1 MGQYQTFIVRIWTDG
16 TASST
21 RGHIQHIASR
31 RGKYFRDEEKM
42 IQFIREYLDPATFPV
57 VNPADD
63 GNDDRTAFDPPVEN
77 GGGSDEPRRDAEPS
91 GDA

>member
-42 IQFIREYLDPATFPV
+42 IQFIHEFLDPATL
-57 VNPADD
+57 PAVDQTAD
-63 GNDDRTAFDPPVEN
+63 GSADP
-77 GGGSDEPRRDAEPS
+77 GASDLSSARADGSVEPRRSPDPPD
-91 GDA
+91 GT

>member
-16 TASST
+16 TPSST

-42 IQFIREYLDPATFPV
+42 VQFIRDFLEAATLPAEGGLDRSMPDGTPD
-57 VNPADD
+57 NPEDIPDSKSVA
-63 GNDDRTAFDPPVEN
+63 NK
-77 GGGSDEPRRDAEPS
+77 
-91 GDA
+91 

>member
-16 TASST
+16 TPGST

-42 IQFIREYLDPATFPV
+42 VQFIRGFLEAATLPAGDGLDRSVPEGTSDTPE
-57 VNPADD
+57 DILD
-63 GNDDRTAFDPPVEN
+63 GKSAANQ
-77 GGGSDEPRRDAEPS
+77 
-91 GDA
+91 

>member
-16 TASST
+16 TSSST

-42 IQFIREYLDPATFPV
+42 VRFIREFLEAAALPV
-57 VNPADD
+57 VD
-63 GNDDRTAFDPPVEN
+63 GLDRSLTNEPPDKSESILDGKSAAN
-77 GGGSDEPRRDAEPS
+77 K
-91 GDA
+91 

>member
-16 TASST
+16 APSST

-42 IQFIREYLDPATFPV
+42 VRFIREFLDPAALPV
-57 VNPADD
+57 TEASPPAPDEL
-63 GNDDRTAFDPPVEN
+63 TADPVDSFTAQVRETSEN
-77 GGGSDEPRRDAEPS
+77 V
-91 GDA
+91 